1 MRLRLK
7 KILQYTFIAA
17 ACSVGTGAALAF
29 PNQVY
34 AAKVELARPLDS
46 HTQIEIS
53 NPIQLPHEEVLVSGN
68 GEPGAEVMVQAVAQ
82 KKTIFSVRTIIDKKG
97 HWQVIMPALEQ
108 IPDHL
113 LIGSEIGLSTRQ
125 VVESTTVV
133 GAAAAASFV
142 ILQLMAERLLRL
154 LQLAGLLSRRTTRG
168 FVFDGESKQPIPFA
182 LLTIESMNKKKNG
195 AAELKETVVST
206 VDGLFRTLDL
216 PAGKYQIAI
225 SHPDYTFPTS
235 QPRPWYA
242 TSLEYYRGEMIE
254 LNAQNRLNVMFI
266 PLQAH
271 HRTSVMQA
279 HWFNVKVIQSV
290 TEHMLRILSLPM
302 GLLSTTLVIFY
313 PSIINFGL
321 ASLYLLL
328 GASEL
333 YKRRQH
339 RTMAGTVTQEH
350 NQPVPQAIV
359 QVIQTPPD
367 ELVAVLITDK
377 LGRFKI
383 NLSPD
388 QYRIN
393 VAKTG
398 YIPDQ
403 EESKGMSFETISL
416 SKDVKNLRYC
426 LKVPPAFDWTSQ
438 SPKI

>member
-1 MRLRLK
+1 
-7 KILQYTFIAA
+7 
-17 ACSVGTGAALAF
+17 
-29 PNQVY
+29 
-34 AAKVELARPLDS
+34 
-46 HTQIEIS
+46 
-53 NPIQLPHEEVLVSGN
+53 
-68 GEPGAEVMVQAVAQ
+68 
-82 KKTIFSVRTIIDKKG
+82 
-97 HWQVIMPALEQ
+97 
-108 IPDHL
+108 
-113 LIGSEIGLSTRQ
+113 
-125 VVESTTVV
+125 
-133 GAAAAASFV
+133 
-142 ILQLMAERLLRL
+142 
-154 LQLAGLLSRRTTRG
+154 
-168 FVFDGESKQPIPFA
+168 
-182 LLTIESMNKKKNG
+182 
-195 AAELKETVVST
+195 
-206 VDGLFRTLDL
+206 
-216 PAGKYQIAI
+216 
-225 SHPDYTFPTS
+225 
-235 QPRPWYA
+235 
-242 TSLEYYRGEMIE
+242 MIE